1 MIRELGA
8 ASDDLAPGAELMQG
22 AATVL
27 GLPSDRRREALDELG
42 RPLALGLFA
51 AMARLRAFD
60 ERAVILQRQG
70 VIGTYPTYFG
80 EEAIQAGSVLALED
94 RDWLF
99 PTYRQNSVV
108 VLRGCPPEVPLLLWR
123 GHPAGWHDVQALHT
137 APVCVPVATNYPHA
151 VGAAWGSR
159 LLGEDRVALA
169 YGGDGSTSEGD
180 FHEACNLAAVVGA
193 PVIFLVSNNQWAIS
207 TPLRLQ
213 TRVERIADKAVAYG
227 MPGVRVDG
235 FDVFACHLAVREAA
249 ARARRGDGPT
259 LVEAVGYRLGP
270 HGTADEPSLYRDPE
284 SARRWDEWEPLAR
297 AAAALVDA
305 GLASAEELSQLG
317 TDAAAEMREAGDRL
331 QDFPLPSLEDVA
343 SRVYQE
349 TPWTLGAE
357 RLREPTYREDG

>member
-1 MIRELGA
+1 MKRELGA
-8 ASDDLAPGAELMQG
+8 APDELAPGAELMEG
-22 AATVL
+22 VSTVL
-27 GLPSDRRREALDELG
+27 GLPSDRRRAALAELG
-42 RPLALGLFA
+42 RPRALELFA
-51 AMARLRAFD
+51 AMVRLRAFD

-123 GHPAGWHDVQALHT
+123 GNPAGWHDVQALHT

-180 FHEACNLAAVVGA
+180 FHEACNLAAVVTA
-193 PVIFLVSNNQWAIS
+193 PVIFLVTNNQWAIS

-213 TRVERIADKAVAYG
+213 TRVGRIADKAAAYG

-249 ARARRGDGPT
+249 ARARSGDGPT

-270 HGTADEPSLYRDPE
+270 HGTADEPAVYRDPE
-284 SARRWDEWEPLAR
+284 SARRWNLWEPVGRAR
-297 AAAALVDA
+297 EALVDA
-305 GLASAEELSQLG
+305 GLASPDELAQLAA
-317 TDAAAEMREAGDRL
+317 DAAREMREAGDRL
-331 QDFPLPSLEDVA
+331 PGFPLPSLEEVA
-343 SRVYQE
+343 ARVYRD

-357 RLREPTYREDG
+357 RLREPAFREGG

>member
-1 MIRELGA
+1 MRDLGA
-8 ASDDLAPGAELMQG
+8 ESEDLAPGVELMEG
-22 AATVL
+22 ASTVL
-27 GLPSDRRREALDELG
+27 GLPDHRRREALSDLG

-94 RDWLF
+94 HDWLF

-123 GHPAGWHDVQALHT
+123 GNPAGWHDVHRLHT

-180 FHEACNLAAVVGA
+180 FHEACNLAAVVRA
-193 PVIFLVSNNQWAIS
+193 PAIFLVTNNQWAIS

-213 TRVERIADKAVAYG
+213 TRVERIAEKASAYG

-249 ARARRGDGPT
+249 ARARRGGGPT

-270 HGTADEPSLYRDPE
+270 HGTADEPSFYRDPE
-284 SARRWDEWEPLAR
+284 SARRWDPWEPLGR

-305 GLASAEELSQLG
+305 GLASTEELGELRA
-317 TDAAAEMREAGDRL
+317 DAAAEMRQAGDRL
-331 QDFPLPSLEDVA
+331 QGFPLPSLEDVA
-343 SRVYQE
+343 SRVYRE
-349 TPWTLGAE
+349 TPWTLRGE
-357 RLREPTYREDG
+357 RLREPTYLEEG

>member
-1 MIRELGA
+1 MRDLGA
-8 ASDDLAPGAELMQG
+8 GSEDRAPGEELMDG
-22 AATVL
+22 ASTVL
-27 GLPSDRRREALDELG
+27 GLPDDRRRTALSELG
-42 RPLALGLFA
+42 RPLVLELFA

-80 EEAIQAGSVLALED
+80 EEAIQAGSVLGLEG

-123 GHPAGWHDVQALHT
+123 GHPAGWHDVYKLHT

-180 FHEACNLAAVVGA
+180 FHEACNLAAVVAA
-193 PVIFLVSNNQWAIS
+193 PAIFLVTNNQWAIS

-213 TRVERIADKAVAYG
+213 TRVERIADKASAYG
-227 MPGVRVDG
+227 MPGARVDG
-235 FDVFACHLAVREAA
+235 FDVFACYLAVREAA

-284 SARRWDEWEPLAR
+284 SARRWEPWEPLAR
-297 AAAALVDA
+297 AGAALVDA
-305 GLASAEELSQLG
+305 GLASPEELHRLSA
-317 TDAAAEMREAGDRL
+317 DAAVEMRQAGDRL
-331 QDFPLPSLEDVA
+331 QDFPLPSLEEVA
-343 SRVYQE
+343 SRVYRQ
-349 TPWTLGAE
+349 TPWTLGEE
-357 RLREPTYREDG
+357 RLREPTYLEGG